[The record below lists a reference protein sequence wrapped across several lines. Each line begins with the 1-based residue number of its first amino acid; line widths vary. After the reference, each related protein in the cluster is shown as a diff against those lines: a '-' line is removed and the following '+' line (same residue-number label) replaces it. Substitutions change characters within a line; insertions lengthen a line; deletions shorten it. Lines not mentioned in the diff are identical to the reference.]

1 MILGTFSS
9 WYVFFITLDEMV
21 YDRVSFKFFTFI
33 FVLSTNQNDA
43 MYIDH
48 ILKQKGRQSDLYAV
62 LLL

>member
-9 WYVFFITLDEMV
+9 WYVFFIDEMN

-48 ILKQKGRQSDLYAV
+48 ILKQKDRQSDLYAV

>member
-1 MILGTFSS
+1 MIWGTFSS
-9 WYVFFITLDEMV
+9 WYVFFIDEMV